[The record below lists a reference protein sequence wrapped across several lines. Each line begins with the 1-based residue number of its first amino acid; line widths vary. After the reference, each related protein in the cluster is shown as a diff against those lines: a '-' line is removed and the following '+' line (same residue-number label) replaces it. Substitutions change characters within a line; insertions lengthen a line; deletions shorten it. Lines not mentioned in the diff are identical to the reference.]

1 MEIKDLRAL
10 YRFMKNTDIEELE
23 LEDEKGKVRIK
34 RRPTA
39 IQLEPQQRP
48 VAVERVPSEAPPPER
63 VSTGERANIKVI
75 TSPMVGTFYRAPAP
89 DADPFVDVGASVSPG
104 QVVCIIE
111 AMKIMN
117 EVESEYT
124 GKVVSVLVENGQ
136 PVEYGEPLFEV
147 EVSS

>member
-1 MEIKDLRAL
+1 MEIKDIRSL

-23 LEDEKGKVRIK
+23 LEDQRGRIRIK
-34 RRPTA
+34 RWSAGVKPEEA
-39 IQLEPQQRP
+39 QRP
-48 VAVERVPSEAPPPER
+48 ATPEPLPEAAPPEKAAPEKK
-63 VSTGERANIKVI
+63 ANIKVI

-89 DADPFVDVGASVSPG
+89 DADPFVDVGSTVRAG

-136 PVEYGEPLFEV
+136 PVEYGEPLFEI

>member
-1 MEIKDLRAL
+1 MEIKDIRAL
-10 YRFMKNTDIEELE
+10 YRFMKDTDIEELE
-23 LEDEKGKVRIK
+23 VEDERGWVRI
-34 RRPTA
+34 RRSA
-39 IQLEPQQRP
+39 AVPQQP
-48 VAVERVPSEAPPPER
+48 SAVRATEQAPQPSTPQPPPQPAQPKQ
-63 VSTGERANIKVI
+63 ERANIKVI

-89 DADPFVDVGASVSPG
+89 DADPFVDVGSPVKAG

-136 PVEYGEPLFEV
+136 PVEYGEPLFEI
-147 EVSS
+147 EV

>member
-1 MEIKDLRAL
+1 MDIKDLRAL

-23 LEDEKGKVRIK
+23 LEDERGRVRIK
-34 RRPTA
+34 RQSMVVESKPA
-39 IQLEPQQRP
+39 EKPLQQEKPEPVSPQKKEEPQK
-48 VAVERVPSEAPPPER
+48 
-63 VSTGERANIKVI
+63 RANIKVI

-89 DADPFVDVGASVSPG
+89 DAEPFVDVGSTVKAG

-136 PVEYGEPLFEV
+136 PVEYGEPLFEI
-147 EVSS
+147 EVAGS

>member
-1 MEIKDLRAL
+1 MEIKDIRSL

-23 LEDEKGKVRIK
+23 LEDQRGRIRIK
-34 RRPTA
+34 RWSAGVKPEEAQRQATP
-39 IQLEPQQRP
+39 EPLP
-48 VAVERVPSEAPPPER
+48 EAAPAEKAAPEKK
-63 VSTGERANIKVI
+63 ANIKVI

-89 DADPFVDVGASVSPG
+89 DADPFVDVGSTVRAG

-136 PVEYGEPLFEV
+136 PVEYGEPLFEI